1 MDEARTTRQL
11 SLYRNLGLAM
21 TFLALMGGGMAY
33 FARASTAVQQQLRE
47 EVVQLKATQDQLLAE
62 RDQARAQLAAA
73 QQEVIGLTKLLEEI
87 QDKASV
93 TGSVPAPTPAS
104 KPARTPAKTKSK
116 GQ

>member
-21 TFLALMGGGMAY
+21 TFLALMGWGTAY
-33 FARASTAVQQQLRE
+33 FARASAAVQQHLRE

-73 QQEVIGLTKLLEEI
+73 QQEVMVLTKLLEES